1 MSNHTLQMQ
10 YIAPVKE
17 MQFVMH
23 KLANLE
29 NILQLPTFAKTEVD
43 LDTSSAILAEAAKFN
58 QEIVSPL
65 NWIGDQQ
72 PSTLQ
77 HGKVTTPPGFKE
89 AYHQY
94 SAAGWQGILHPRQFG
109 GQNLPRLLNSACQEM
124 VNSAN
129 LSFALCPLLTDGAI
143 EALLIA
149 ASPLLQEQYLPK
161 LVSGQWSGTMN
172 LTEPSAGSDLAN
184 VRTRAQRQNDQS
196 YKIFGTKIY
205 ITYGEHDLTEN
216 IIHLVLARASD
227 APEGVKGLSLFVVP
241 KFLINPDHTI
251 GERNDVHCLS
261 IEHKLGIKASPTAVL
276 QFGDHGG
283 ATGYLVGNENHG
295 LEYMFI
301 MMNAARFAVGVQG
314 IAIAQRSYQQAVSYA
329 KERLQSKDLVGSD
342 GPISIIHH
350 PDVKRLLMTMRAYT
364 EGARSLAYF
373 GASIKDQV
381 PENTSFK
388 NVSDYQSLYE
398 YLVPIIK
405 GFSTEM
411 SLEVTSLGI
420 QVHGG
425 MGFIEDTGVAQYY
438 RDARILTIYEGTTAI
453 QANDLLGRKT
463 IRDNGTVTQ
472 VIIQQIIMTEIDLE
486 KNSSTAAQSMLSN
499 LRLARKSYEDVLNFI
514 LKEHQ
519 QQLKNVFAGS
529 VPYLQLAGIT
539 LAGWQMARALIIAQ
553 KNMQDDPDFYAAKIT
568 TARFFAEHLLT
579 KVPAIAR
586 SILEGGMSAN
596 NLNIEQF

>member
-1 MSNHTLQMQ
+1 
-10 YIAPVKE
+10 
-17 MQFVMH
+17 
-23 KLANLE
+23 
-29 NILQLPTFAKTEVD
+29 
-43 LDTSSAILAEAAKFN
+43 
-58 QEIVSPL
+58 
-65 NWIGDQQ
+65 
-72 PSTLQ
+72 
-77 HGKVTTPPGFKE
+77 
-89 AYHQY
+89 
-94 SAAGWQGILHPRQFG
+94 
-109 GQNLPRLLNSACQEM
+109 
-124 VNSAN
+124 
-129 LSFALCPLLTDGAI
+129 
-143 EALLIA
+143 
-149 ASPLLQEQYLPK
+149 
-161 LVSGQWSGTMN
+161 
-172 LTEPSAGSDLAN
+172 
-184 VRTRAQRQNDQS
+184 
-196 YKIFGTKIY
+196 
-205 ITYGEHDLTEN
+205 
-216 IIHLVLARASD
+216 
-227 APEGVKGLSLFVVP
+227 
-241 KFLINPDHTI
+241 
-251 GERNDVHCLS
+251 
-261 IEHKLGIKASPTAVL
+261 
-276 QFGDHGG
+276 
-283 ATGYLVGNENHG
+283 
-295 LEYMFI
+295 
-301 MMNAARFAVGVQG
+301 VQG

-329 KERLQSKDLVGSD
+329 KERLQSKDLTGSD
-342 GPISIIHH
+342 GPVSIIHH

-381 PENTSFK
+381 PENTSLK
-388 NVSDYQSLYE
+388 NVSEYQSLYE

-463 IRDNGTVTQ
+463 IRDNGTITQ

-553 KNMQDDPDFYAAKIT
+553 KNMSEDSDFYAAKIT

-579 KVPAIAR
+579 KVPAIAK
-586 SILEGGMSAN
+586 SILEGGMSTN

>member
-1 MSNHTLQMQ
+1 
-10 YIAPVKE
+10 
-17 MQFVMH
+17 
-23 KLANLE
+23 
-29 NILQLPTFAKTEVD
+29 
-43 LDTSSAILAEAAKFN
+43 
-58 QEIVSPL
+58 
-65 NWIGDQQ
+65 
-72 PSTLQ
+72 
-77 HGKVTTPPGFKE
+77 
-89 AYHQY
+89 
-94 SAAGWQGILHPRQFG
+94 
-109 GQNLPRLLNSACQEM
+109 
-124 VNSAN
+124 
-129 LSFALCPLLTDGAI
+129 
-143 EALLIA
+143 
-149 ASPLLQEQYLPK
+149 
-161 LVSGQWSGTMN
+161 
-172 LTEPSAGSDLAN
+172 
-184 VRTRAQRQNDQS
+184 
-196 YKIFGTKIY
+196 
-205 ITYGEHDLTEN
+205 
-216 IIHLVLARASD
+216 
-227 APEGVKGLSLFVVP
+227 
-241 KFLINPDHTI
+241 
-251 GERNDVHCLS
+251 
-261 IEHKLGIKASPTAVL
+261 
-276 QFGDHGG
+276 
-283 ATGYLVGNENHG
+283 
-295 LEYMFI
+295 
-301 MMNAARFAVGVQG
+301 
-314 IAIAQRSYQQAVSYA
+314 
-329 KERLQSKDLVGSD
+329 
-342 GPISIIHH
+342 
-350 PDVKRLLMTMRAYT
+350 MTMRAYT

-381 PENTSFK
+381 PENTSPK
-388 NVSDYQSLYE
+388 SVSEYQSLYE

-463 IRDNGTVTQ
+463 IRDNGTITQ

-553 KNMQDDPDFYAAKIT
+553 KNMPEDSDFYAAKIT

-579 KVPAIAR
+579 KVPAIAK
-586 SILEGGMSAN
+586 SILEGGMSTN